1 MYANREHVR
10 TFEKKL
16 RFNSEENQLIEAM
29 ARYSRKQTATY
40 LYEKVMEQ
48 IKYEAQLN
56 GLGQ

>member
-1 MYANREHVR
+1 MYANRNHVR

-16 RFNSEENQLIEAM
+16 RFNSEENDLIEAM

-48 IKYEAQLN
+48 IKHEAQLTE
-56 GLGQ
+56 LGR